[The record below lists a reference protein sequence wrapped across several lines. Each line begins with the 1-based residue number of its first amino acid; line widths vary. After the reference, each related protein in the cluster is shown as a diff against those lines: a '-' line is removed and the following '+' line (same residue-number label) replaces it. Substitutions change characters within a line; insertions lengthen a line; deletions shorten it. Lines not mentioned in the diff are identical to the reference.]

1 LLSLPKD
8 ELKHN
13 QVTNHKIIM
22 YHSKDSTKRPS
33 STSGQ
38 APQSEEQMFRRDIA
52 DDTKSY
58 TYEEWNTKFY
68 AHLQPF
74 LWKFCIIISVVL
86 VLILVAVISASA
98 QNKSA
103 EDADFE
109 TIIGELFS
117 LQDEDI
123 DYSELYESLFQYY
136 TQPINLN
143 NTSPDVLRSL
153 FVLSDRQIQNFFMH
167 IQKNGR
173 LLSIYELQAIP
184 DFDLETINRLLPF
197 VTVRETG
204 TQADTRSIWKRILQ
218 EKNTFFLLR
227 YSQTLEERKGY
238 SIQEGDTTSSGD
250 QKSRYLGTPFQ
261 TYLRFRTSHTKDF
274 SIGFT
279 LEKDQGEQFAW
290 NSKNK
295 QYGADF
301 ISAHAVLYNQG
312 SFKAL
317 AVGDYKVQIG
327 QGLILGGGFGLGK
340 GSESI
345 NTIRR
350 STLGIRPY
358 NSVVEGGF
366 FRGAAATYAVGR
378 FDITS
383 FYSRLP
389 QDANITSVG
398 DTLSNEEDFINSIQ
412 ITGLHRTPNEI
423 QNRKQIKERALGG
436 NVTYRSEDRNLEL
449 GATFVQTKYSTQLLR
464 TPSKYNQYE
473 FNGKDNFNAG
483 THFNYNWRN
492 FDFFGEGAVSKSG
505 GTGFLMGML
514 TSLSKDIQLSMLYRR
529 YDRNFHTFYGTAF
542 GESTRAINESGMYW
556 GIKYKP
562 NKRWILTAYYD
573 SFRFPWLRFRTDAP
587 SDGYEFLARLTHKPK
602 RAISMYAQIRQE
614 VKDLNWTSEDEKIN
628 KVIPFVR
635 RQYQARIDFSAE
647 KILFLRSRVQFSTF
661 NHGGETTQGYL
672 IAQDVN
678 FDLGKVRLSTRF
690 SLFQSDDFNNR
701 QYLYEKDVLYVFS
714 IPFFSGGPGFR
725 NYYVLQLK
733 PHKKIDIWVKYA
745 FTKYKGDV
753 KSIGS
758 GLDEIQGNKRS
769 DVRVQLRY
777 KFK

>member
-1 LLSLPKD
+1 MPKD

-423 QNRKQIKERALGG
+423 QNRKQIKERALAEKGDWYAL
-436 NVTYRSEDRNLEL
+436 TYYFINFITGFVLISLGKSFWFALDKVKFYSLLTGMTFFPFLLWSWYNLENQFFIDLIKTVNMWAWVLTIFAFSAKYLNKKSKLIKYRTQAVYPYYILHFTATIFL
-449 GATFVQTKYSTQLLR
+449 GYLLMDNPMHYMLKFILMTIGTFAFVGIS
-464 TPSKYNQYE
+464 YE
-473 FNGKDNFNAG
+473 F
-483 THFNYNWRN
+483 
-492 FDFFGEGAVSKSG
+492 V
-505 GTGFLMGML
+505 
-514 TSLSKDIQLSMLYRR
+514 
-529 YDRNFHTFYGTAF
+529 
-542 GESTRAINESGMYW
+542 
-556 GIKYKP
+556 
-562 NKRWILTAYYD
+562 
-573 SFRFPWLRFRTDAP
+573 
-587 SDGYEFLARLTHKPK
+587 
-602 RAISMYAQIRQE
+602 IR
-614 VKDLNWTSEDEKIN
+614 
-628 KVIPFVR
+628 
-635 RQYQARIDFSAE
+635 
-647 KILFLRSRVQFSTF
+647 
-661 NHGGETTQGYL
+661 
-672 IAQDVN
+672 
-678 FDLGKVRLSTRF
+678 RF
-690 SLFQSDDFNNR
+690 SLLRPLF
-701 QYLYEKDVLYVFS
+701 
-714 IPFFSGGPGFR
+714 G
-725 NYYVLQLK
+725 LK
-733 PHKKIDIWVKYA
+733 KQQAK
-745 FTKYKGDV
+745 
-753 KSIGS
+753 
-758 GLDEIQGNKRS
+758 
-769 DVRVQLRY
+769 
-777 KFK
+777 